1 MSFNLKQTQPMG
13 DLKVNKL
20 SSRKDKANYIHQL
33 IKDIEA
39 LDKMIKE
46 GLIEKTPIRIGAE
59 QEFCLIDD
67 EYNPRHNSLDV
78 LETINDEHFT
88 TEIGNFNLEINLDPF
103 VLTGDCF
110 TKLADQLHEL
120 LEKAENAAD
129 KHGNR
134 ILLTGIL
141 PTLSL
146 DHITIENMTDVRR
159 YNVLNEAIKESRSD
173 DFEIHIKG
181 VDELNL
187 LHDSVMLEGCNTS
200 FQMHLQINPDEFCES
215 YNWAQAISGPVL
227 SICTNSPLLFGKELW
242 SETRI
247 ALFTQSVDTR
257 ANSFL
262 LNEKQSRVSF
272 GSEWTKGS
280 VTDIFK
286 DNISRFRSLITSEF
300 IKDSVEMLE
309 NGEIPKLKALCLHNG
324 TVYRWNR
331 ACYGVGGGK
340 PHLRIENRYIP
351 SGPTV
356 SDEIANMMFWVGLM
370 VGKTK
375 KYENIHTKM
384 AFKDVKMNFFNAARY
399 GMATQ
404 FYWNGEFV
412 PSHKLILDELLPMA
426 YRGLYSMGVSPR
438 DAEHYLTMI
447 ENRVKSYTGSQWM
460 KASYRNLLKNYKPYE
475 ALQIMTSSMYEKQ
488 KRDFPVSTWRV
499 LKPGSSPIPIEIKQ
513 VKHIMNTEI
522 FSVGPKDSVE
532 LVVKIMQWKNIHHM
546 PVINEDKEL
555 IGLLTWEDVK
565 DFLDNTVL
573 LKKSVDEVMLT
584 SPITT
589 SKHTEIEHAAGIM
602 SNNQIDCLPVVQEEK
617 LIGII
622 TAKDL

>member
-200 FQMHLQINPDEFCES
+200 FQMHLQVNPDEFCES

-309 NGEIPKLKALCLHNG
+309 NGEIPKLKALSLHNG

-375 KYENIHTKM
+375 KYENVHTKM

-499 LKPGSSPIPIEIKQ
+499 LKSGSSPIPIEIKQ

-565 DFLDNTVL
+565 DFLDNTEL
-573 LKKSVDEVMLT
+573 LKKSVDEIMLT

-589 SKHTEIEHAAGIM
+589 SQHTEIEHAVVIM

>member
-1 MSFNLKQTQPMG
+1 MG

-33 IKDIEA
+33 LKDIDA
-39 LDKMIKE
+39 LDKMIKDD
-46 GLIEKTPIRIGAE
+46 LIEKTPIRIGAE

-78 LETINDEHFT
+78 LETIDDEHFT

-103 VLTGDCF
+103 VLTDDCF
-110 TKLADQLHEL
+110 SKLANQLHEL
-120 LEKAENAAD
+120 LEKAERAAE

-134 ILLTGIL
+134 VLLTGIL

-146 DHITIENMTDVRR
+146 DHITIDNMTDVRR

-272 GSEWTKGS
+272 GSEWTTGS

-286 DNISRFRSLITSEF
+286 DNISRFRSLLTSEF
-300 IKDSVEMLE
+300 VKDSVEMLD

-384 AFKDVKMNFFNAARY
+384 DFKDVKMNFFNAARY

-412 PSHKLILDELLPMA
+412 PSHKLILDEFLPMA

-447 ENRVKSYTGSQWM
+447 ENRVRSYTGSQWM
-460 KASYRNLLKNYKPYE
+460 KASYRNLLKNYKPFE
-475 ALQIMTSSMYEKQ
+475 ALQIMTSSMYDKQ
-488 KRDFPVSTWRV
+488 QKDFPVSTWRV
-499 LKPGSSPIPIEIKQ
+499 IKSGSSSIPINVKQ
-513 VKHIMNTEI
+513 VKHIMNTQI

-532 LVVKIMQWKNIHHM
+532 LVVRIMQWKNIHHM
-546 PVINEDKEL
+546 PVINDDKEL
-555 IGLLTWEDVK
+555 VGLLTWEDVK
-565 DFLDNTVL
+565 DFLDDTEL
-573 LKKSVDEVMLT
+573 LKKSVDEVMLK

-589 SKHTEIEHAAGIM
+589 SQHSEIAQAVSIM
-602 SNNQIDCLPVVQEEK
+602 SDNQIDCLPVVQEEK

-622 TAKDL
+622 TSKDL